1 MDPASSVSLIGTGI
15 KTVAML
21 MVVLGV
27 LFGVLWVAKRFMLP
41 NRGKQNRIPISL
53 ESSFHLSPKQRIAVV
68 AVGEDMLVLGVT
80 PENIN
85 LLKVL
90 PASLKEPD
98 ATGKQDH
105 EA

>member
-1 MDPASSVSLIGTGI
+1 MDPASSIDLIGSGI

-27 LFGVLWVAKRFMLP
+27 LFGVLWAAKRFMLP
-41 NRGKQNRIPISL
+41 NRGNQNRIPINL

-68 AVGEDMLVLGVT
+68 AVGEDTLVLGVT

-90 PASLKEPD
+90 PASLKASD
-98 ATGKQDH
+98 ATKEQDH
-105 EA
+105 EV